1 MRLGI
6 RLAAMRFRWPPE
18 PGLARREAGRELQKH
33 NQEEGGTRGKH
44 GFTRISEPAA
54 QPPRTAAAAA
64 NGRSRRERQ
73 SGEGGIRTLEAG
85 MYPT

>member
-44 GFTRISEPAA
+44 GFPRESERRAA
-54 QPPRTAAAAA
+54 QPRA
-64 NGRSRRERQ
+64 Q